1 MVDRKSI
8 QPWVVVIA
16 GGDFAIREIAPTELL
31 PPDVL
36 AFHPDRRSAELA
48 LERVLAFH
56 LAVQE
61 QMRGSVERET
71 KLRASIAAL
80 PNADC
85 HPDLVSKPLMAS
97 LAFQAE
103 LANRNLA
110 ALIEI
115 AQPRKQ
121 PA

>member
-1 MVDRKSI
+1 MVDQKSI
-8 QPWVVVIA
+8 QPWAVVIA
-16 GGDFAIREIAPTELL
+16 GGDFAIREIAPAELL

-36 AFHPDRRSAELA
+36 AFHPDQRSAELA
-48 LERVLAFH
+48 LERVLALH

-61 QMRGSVERET
+61 QMNDPVERET

-85 HPDLVSKPLMAS
+85 HPDLLAKPLIAS
-97 LAFQAE
+97 LSFQAD
-103 LANRNLA
+103 LGNRNLA
-110 ALIEI
+110 ALMEI
-115 AQPRKQ
+115 AQPRKR